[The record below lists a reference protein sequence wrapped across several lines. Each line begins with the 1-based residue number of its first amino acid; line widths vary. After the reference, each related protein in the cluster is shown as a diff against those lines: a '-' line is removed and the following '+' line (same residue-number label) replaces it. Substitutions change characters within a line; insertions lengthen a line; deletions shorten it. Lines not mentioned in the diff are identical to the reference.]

1 MYHQTK
7 PFSHVVIN
15 LYKDVVFAMNF
26 KSTSFKTD
34 EQKSDTDSGRS
45 SINGEKEIIE
55 RMLIAP
61 NSLRV
66 TRCTDDKLKTML
78 KSKASKVDAI
88 GFEGERLNHN
98 NDGIKSDTN
107 ESRLKVASRKNVI
120 LKKRNLLRRNTIEL
134 SHFAGDWQPYSNLS
148 KSKLMDCD
156 GKMKTKSTSQM
167 DSIGTSMPGKRT
179 NIYCDFR
186 KILFN

>member
-15 LYKDVVFAMNF
+15 LYKDVVYAMNF

-34 EQKSDTDSGRS
+34 ENKSDTDSGRS

-55 RMLIAP
+55 RMLIVP

-78 KSKASKVDAI
+78 KSKAITSKVDAI
-88 GFEGERLNHN
+88 GFDNDRVNHN
-98 NDGIKSDTN
+98 ADRIKSDTH
-107 ESRLKVASRKNVI
+107 ESRLKVANRKNII
-120 LKKRNLLRRNTIEL
+120 LKKRNLQRRNTIEF
-134 SHFAGDWQPYSNLS
+134 SHFNGEWQPYSNLS

-156 GKMKTKSTSQM
+156 GKM
-167 DSIGTSMPGKRT
+167 DSVGASMPGT
-179 NIYCDFR
+179 NIHIHTQKAAR
-186 KILFN
+186 